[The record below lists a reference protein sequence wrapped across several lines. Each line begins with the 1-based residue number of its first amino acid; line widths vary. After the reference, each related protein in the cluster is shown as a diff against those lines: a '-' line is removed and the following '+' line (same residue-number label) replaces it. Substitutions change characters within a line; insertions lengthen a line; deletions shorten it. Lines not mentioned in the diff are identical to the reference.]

1 MLFRSPTF
9 DREKEAI
16 IKDVREM
23 IHRNRDNGFILEEL
37 QNKYGKDFS
46 DDDLKALIKKA
57 AN

>member
-1 MLFRSPTF
+1 MTVPTF

-16 IKDVREM
+16 MKDVREM

-46 DDDLKALIKKA
+46 DDDLKALIKEA
-57 AN
+57 TN